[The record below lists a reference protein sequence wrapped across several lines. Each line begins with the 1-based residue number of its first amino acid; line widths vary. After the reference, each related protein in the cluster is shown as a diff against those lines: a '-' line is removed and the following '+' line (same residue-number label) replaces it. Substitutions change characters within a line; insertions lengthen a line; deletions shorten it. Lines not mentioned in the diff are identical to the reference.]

1 MALKN
6 VPNRKRKGDR
16 MGEEQERLADIY
28 QKTVQ
33 EELRVG
39 EWAVYEKYQIIEDE
53 GHKFVR
59 APLTAKQRRE
69 RQIYK
74 PLSRRSADLFLRFAA
89 WPNKYDMDHD
99 AAAAESEKNQEAALR
114 WARTY
119 GVLGANRSDVT
130 VVGIS
135 AAAVE
140 DYLGRPGPDRRAGRG
155 WENNALG
162 GYPDE
167 SVARFVAEALEA
179 RMIRQL
185 YEAATAG
192 PKPDHEGIVALMS
205 SRSEGWGPELSWPS
219 TRESHGNTLAR
230 AHDWALTVVEETVQR
245 KLQKHSH
252 LTLTVSKGSY
262 QEGRAFHSLL
272 GAMWMQMLY
281 LMCGSARVCELP
293 GCNRI
298 LSLDESEQSTRQET
312 KSPKRKT
319 PKHKR
324 FCSDGHRVEWNREYG
339 TGKSRRYAKNR
350 TA

>member
-1 MALKN
+1 
-6 VPNRKRKGDR
+6 
-16 MGEEQERLADIY
+16 MGEKQERLADIY

-33 EELRVG
+33 EELRIG
-39 EWAVYEKYQIIEDE
+39 EWAVYNKYEIIEVE
-53 GHKFVR
+53 GRKFVH
-59 APLTAKQRRE
+59 AQPTAKQLCE
-69 RQIYK
+69 RKIYN
-74 PLSRRSADLFLRFAA
+74 PLSRQSADLFLRFAEWA
-89 WPNKYDMDHD
+89 DKYGMDPD
-99 AAAAESEKNQEAALR
+99 AAAAESKKNQEAALR
-114 WARTY
+114 WARTF
-119 GVLGANRSDVT
+119 GVLGVNRPDST

-135 AAAVE
+135 SAAVE
-140 DYLGRPGPDRRAGRG
+140 DYLGRPGPDGRAGRG
-155 WENNALG
+155 WENVAHG
-162 GYPDE
+162 GYPNE

-179 RMIRQL
+179 RMVRQL

-192 PKPDHEGIVALMS
+192 PKPDHEVIASFMS
-205 SRSEGWGPELSWPS
+205 SQSDGSRPS
-219 TRESHGNTLAR
+219 TRESHGITTDQ

-252 LTLTVSKGSY
+252 LTLTVNRGSY

-298 LSLDESEQSTRQET
+298 LSLDESDQSARQRT
-312 KSPKRKT
+312 KHPKRKT

-339 TGKSRRYAKNR
+339 TGKSRRRAKNE

>member
-1 MALKN
+1 MAEN
-6 VPNRKRKGDR
+6 
-16 MGEEQERLADIY
+16 QERLADIF

-39 EWAVYEKYQIIEDE
+39 EWARYNKYKIIEVE
-53 GHKFVR
+53 GRKFVY
-59 APLTAKQRRE
+59 APLTTNQLRE
-69 RQIYK
+69 RQIYN
-74 PLSRRSADLFLRFAA
+74 PLSRGSADLFLRFSEWA
-89 WPNKYDMDHD
+89 NKYDMDQD
-99 AAAAESEKNQEAALR
+99 AAAAESKKNQEAALR

-119 GVLGANRSDVT
+119 GVLGVNRPNCT
-130 VVGIS
+130 VLGTS
-135 AAAVE
+135 TTALE
-140 DYLGRPGPDRRAGRG
+140 DYLGRPGSDGTAGRG
-155 WENNALG
+155 WQNDPRG

-179 RMIRQL
+179 RMVKQL
-185 YEAATAG
+185 YEAATAR

-205 SRSEGWGPELSWPS
+205 SRPEEGGPRLRFRSA
-219 TRESHGNTLAR
+219 RESHGDTLER

-245 KLQKHSH
+245 KLQIHSH

-262 QEGRAFHSLL
+262 REGRAFHSLL

-298 LSLDESEQSTRQET
+298 LSLEDSEQSTRQRT
-312 KSPKRKT
+312 KSPTRKT

-324 FCSDGHRVEWNREYG
+324 FCSADHRVEWNREYG
-339 TGKSRRYAKNR
+339 TGKSSRKAKNR
-350 TA
+350 MA

>member
-1 MALKN
+1 MVN
-6 VPNRKRKGDR
+6 NR
-16 MGEEQERLADIY
+16 EHLADTY

-39 EWAVYEKYQIIEDE
+39 EWAMYGTYKIIEVE

-59 APLTAKQRRE
+59 APLTSGQLRE
-69 RQIYK
+69 RQIFN
-74 PLSRRSADLFLRFAA
+74 PLSRQSADLFLRFAG
-89 WPNKYDMDHD
+89 WVDKYGMDRD
-99 AAAAESEKNQEAALR
+99 AAAAESNKNQEAALR

-119 GVLGANRSDVT
+119 GVLGVNPPDATFLGTST
-130 VVGIS
+130 
-135 AAAVE
+135 AAVE
-140 DYLGRPGPDRRAGRG
+140 DYLGRPGADGSAGRG
-155 WENNALG
+155 WQNNAMG

-179 RMIRQL
+179 HLVVQL
-185 YEAATAG
+185 YEAATAR
-192 PKPDHEGIVALMS
+192 PKPDHEAIMALMS
-205 SRSEGWGPELSWPS
+205 SQSEWSGPKHGWRAS
-219 TRESHGNTLAR
+219 TLESHGGTPDR
-230 AHDWALTVVEETVQR
+230 AHDWALTVAEETVQR

-252 LTLTVSKGSY
+252 LTLTVTRGSY

-293 GCNRI
+293 GCNKI
-298 LSLDESEQSTRQET
+298 LNLEEANQSIRQSGQ
-312 KSPKRKT
+312 SPRRKT

-339 TGKSRRYAKNR
+339 DGKSRRYSKGR